1 MSPQAAKVLFVYG
14 RESSFVAIDRSVLSE
29 RWVVDDWRQ
38 QSPVVNLPALVRAVA
53 RSDLVFGWFASWHTF
68 WPVTLAWLMRKP
80 SIVVIGGYDT
90 ANMPEIPYGVQGR
103 GLMRLVSRWVM
114 RRATRLLANSNYSRE
129 EAAANAGIDPSHV
142 TVVHHGVPD
151 PFGELP
157 PVTRERTALTVGIV
171 DRRNVLRKGLGTFVK
186 AAALLPDVEFVLAGR
201 WDDGAADELREAA
214 TPNVTLTGW
223 VEEAVLNDLYRRASV
238 YVQASAHEGFGLSVA
253 EGMLAGCIPVT
264 TRAGALPEVVGDI
277 GIQVE
282 GQDPA
287 QLAAAIS
294 AALERDDH
302 ERAAARERVLQ
313 SFPLEIRRAG
323 VQALV
328 TETLDRAPG
337 AARR

>member
-1 MSPQAAKVLFVYG
+1 
-14 RESSFVAIDRSVLSE
+14 
-29 RWVVDDWRQ
+29 
-38 QSPVVNLPALVRAVA
+38 
-53 RSDLVFGWFASWHTF
+53 
-68 WPVTLAWLMRKP
+68 MR
-80 SIVVIGGYDT
+80 
-90 ANMPEIPYGVQGR
+90 
-103 GLMRLVSRWVM
+103 
-114 RRATRLLANSNYSRE
+114 
-129 EAAANAGIDPSHV
+129 
-142 TVVHHGVPD
+142 
-151 PFGELP
+151 
-157 PVTRERTALTVGIV
+157 
-171 DRRNVLRKGLGTFVK
+171 

-223 VEEAVLNDLYRRASV
+223 VEEDVLNDCYRRASV

-277 GIQVE
+277 GVQVE

-287 QLAAAIS
+287 QLAAAIERGPRARRSTSGRRRAS
-294 AALERDDH
+294 ACSS
-302 ERAAARERVLQ
+302 

-328 TETLDRAPG
+328 TETLDRASE

>member
-1 MSPQAAKVLFVYG
+1 M
-14 RESSFVAIDRSVLSE
+14 
-29 RWVVDDWRQ
+29 
-38 QSPVVNLPALVRAVA
+38 
-53 RSDLVFGWFASWHTF
+53 
-68 WPVTLAWLMRKP
+68 
-80 SIVVIGGYDT
+80 
-90 ANMPEIPYGVQGR
+90 
-103 GLMRLVSRWVM
+103 
-114 RRATRLLANSNYSRE
+114 
-129 EAAANAGIDPSHV
+129 
-142 TVVHHGVPD
+142 HHGVPD

-157 PVTRERTALTVGIV
+157 QAKRERTALTVGIV
-171 DRRNVLRKGLGTFVK
+171 DRRNVVRKGLGTFVQ

-223 VEEAVLNDLYRRASV
+223 VEEEVLNDLYRRASV

-277 GIQVE
+277 GVQVE

-287 QLAAAIS
+287 QLAAAIER
-294 AALERDDH
+294 ALSSETIS

-328 TETLDRAPG
+328 TETLDRASR